1 MISPVLFMPWLR
13 HIAFALRAL
22 LRHPGYL
29 SLNLLGF
36 GAGLA
41 CAFLALLF
49 AWQEFRVDRFFSGGE
64 RTYRIGCSFMNMGG
78 FANGPETLAPELLT
92 NCPAV
97 ECGAR
102 LKKYS
107 TEKVIVGERTFE
119 EEDVLYVDSMFFRM
133 FDYPFRAGN
142 PDAVMLSAD
151 EVVLSETLAKKYFGD
166 EPAVGQTIRAGEK
179 GREYRVTAVVGALPH
194 ASHLD
199 GNMWL
204 PLYPKLQN
212 KAQPE
217 WYSAAFYNYVR
228 LKEGASEKELEKS
241 LDDIL
246 RQKIYP
252 LYGGDTPFDTW
263 LSGNTSFRWIV
274 QPFQDVYLHSR
285 LNFETGGGGDPDK
298 VYGFLLIG
306 CFILL
311 IAMVNYV
318 NLVTARASVRAK
330 EIGIRKTLG
339 ISRGGLIRD
348 LLMESALFGLGA
360 AGVGLLAAEGL
371 LAAFKEITGSTM
383 LDLTR
388 YRFELNAG
396 MILFALPVSILTGIY
411 PALFL
416 SRIQP
421 TTVLKGEWGLQG
433 NKNLRSALVVGQFT
447 LALMLLIGSLGVFRQ
462 LNFIQK
468 RDWGFRRDGICV
480 VENIDLLGEK
490 AGVFQQEL
498 ARQNGVEAASLS
510 GSVPAGSTMY
520 FKTYQ
525 TPEMPQAI
533 SIKSFMVDEG
543 FIPTLEMKLLKGR
556 NFNAKMPTDT
566 ASVILNET
574 AVKTLGLGADAV
586 GAQLNENLKVIG
598 VVSDFNYESL
608 HNPVGPLIL
617 QYVPRQHFY
626 AIARVIPEK
635 TGEFLQ
641 NGEKL
646 WLKMAPDKPF
656 SYYFLDESLAEL
668 SGKETVMGKGIVLFT
683 GLALFIACLGLFGL
697 TTFLTA
703 QRGKEIGIRKIL
715 GASVTGI
722 LKLLSADFLKLVLL
736 AFLLATPLAWY
747 GLQRWLE
754 GFAYRTDIAWWIP
767 LAAGLLAMLVA
778 LITVGFQSLRAA
790 LANPVD
796 SLRNE

>member
-1 MISPVLFMPWLR
+1 MPWIR
-13 HIAFALRAL
+13 HLTFALRAL

-36 GAGLA
+36 GVGLA

-49 AWQEFRVDRFFSGGE
+49 AWQEFRVDRFFDGGE
-64 RTYRIGCSFMNMGG
+64 RTYRVGCSFMNMGG
-78 FANGPETLAPELLT
+78 FASGPEALAPELMA

-97 ECGAR
+97 EYVTR

-107 TEKVIVGERTFE
+107 TEKVIIGERTFE
-119 EEDVLYVDSMFFRM
+119 EKDVLYVDSLFFRM
-133 FDYPFRAGN
+133 FAYPFLSGN
-142 PDAVMLSAD
+142 PNAVMRSAD

-166 EPAVGQTIRAGEK
+166 EPAVGQTIRAGETGK
-179 GREYRVTAVVGALPH
+179 DYRVTAVVGAMPH

-199 GNMWL
+199 GNLWL
-204 PLYPKLQN
+204 PLYSKLQN
-212 KAQPE
+212 KKQPD
-217 WYSAAFYNYVR
+217 WYSAAFYSYVR
-228 LKEGASEKELEKS
+228 LNDGASATDLEKS
-241 LDDIL
+241 LHDIL
-246 RQKIYP
+246 QNKIYP
-252 LYGGDTPFDTW
+252 LYGGDTSFELW
-263 LSGNTSFRWIV
+263 LSGNSSFRWIV

-348 LLMESALFGLGA
+348 LLLESTLFGLGA
-360 AGVGLLAAEGL
+360 AGVGLLAGEGL
-371 LAAFKEITGSTM
+371 LIAFKEITGSTM

-396 MILFALPVSILTGIY
+396 MIFFALPVSILTGIY

-416 SRIQP
+416 SRIRP

-447 LALMLLIGSLGVFRQ
+447 LALLLLIGSLGVFRQ
-462 LNFIQK
+462 LDFMQK

-480 VENIDLLGEK
+480 VENVDLLGKK
-490 AGVFQQEL
+490 AKAFQQEL
-498 ARQNGVEAASLS
+498 ARQNGVEATSLT
-510 GSVPAGSTMY
+510 GSLPAGSTMY

-525 TPEMPQAI
+525 TPAMPQAI
-533 SIKSFMVDEG
+533 SLKSFMVDEG
-543 FIPTLEMKLLKGR
+543 FLPTLEMRLLKGR
-556 NFNAKMPTDT
+556 NFNAGMPTDT
-566 ASVILNET
+566 AGVILNEM
-574 AVKTLGLGADAV
+574 AVKTLGLGTDPV
-586 GAQLNENLKVIG
+586 GAELNGNLKVIG
-598 VVSDFNYESL
+598 VVSDFNYETL
-608 HNPVGPLIL
+608 RNPVGPLVM
-617 QYVPRQHFY
+617 QYVPRQHWY
-626 AIARVIPEK
+626 AVARVAPEE
-635 TGEFLQ
+635 TREFLQ
-641 NGEKL
+641 NTENL
-646 WLKMAPDKPF
+646 WLKIAPGKPF

-668 SGKETVMGKGIVLFT
+668 SQKEAVIGKGVLLFT

-697 TTFLTA
+697 ATFLTA
-703 QRGKEIGIRKIL
+703 QRGKEIGIRKVL

-722 LKLLSADFLKLVLL
+722 LRLLSVDFLKLVFW

-754 GFAYRTDIAWWIP
+754 GFAYRTHIAWWIP

-778 LITVGFQSLRAA
+778 IVTVGLQSMRAA
-790 LANPVD
+790 LANPVN

>member
-1 MISPVLFMPWLR
+1 MPWIR
-13 HIAFALRAL
+13 HIIFALRAL

-36 GAGLA
+36 GLGLA

-49 AWQEFRVDRFFSGGE
+49 AWQEFRVDRFFDGGE
-64 RTYRIGCSFMNMGG
+64 RTYRVGCSFMNMGG
-78 FANGPETLAPELLT
+78 FASGPEALVPEILAH
-92 NCPAV
+92 CPAV
-97 ECGAR
+97 ECGTR

-107 TEKVIVGERTFE
+107 TEKVIIGERTFE
-119 EEDVLYVDSMFFRM
+119 EENVLYVDSLFFRM
-133 FDYPFRAGN
+133 FGYPFLSGN
-142 PDAVMLSAD
+142 PGAVMRSAD
-151 EVVLSETLAKKYFGD
+151 EVVLSATLAKKYFGD
-166 EPAVGQTIRAGEK
+166 EPAVGQTIRAGEAGK
-179 GREYRVTAVVGALPH
+179 DYRVTAVVGALPH

-204 PLYPKLQN
+204 PLYSKLQN
-212 KAQPE
+212 KVQPE
-217 WYSAAFYNYVR
+217 WYSAAFYSYVR
-228 LKEGASEKELEKS
+228 LREGASVKDLEKS
-241 LDDIL
+241 LQDML
-246 RQKIYP
+246 RTKIYP
-252 LYGGDTPFDTW
+252 LYGGNTPFNLW
-263 LSGNTSFRWIV
+263 LNGNTSFRWIV
-274 QPFQDVYLHSR
+274 QPFRDIYLQSR

-348 LLMESALFGLGA
+348 LLLESVLFGLGA
-360 AGVGLLAAEGL
+360 AGVGLLAAAGL

-462 LNFIQK
+462 LDFMQQ

-480 VENIDLLGEK
+480 VENVDLLGEK
-490 AGVFQQEL
+490 AQAFHREL
-498 ARQNGVEAASLS
+498 SLQNGVEAASLS
-510 GSVPAGSTMY
+510 ASLPAGSTMY
-520 FKTYQ
+520 FQTYQ
-525 TPEMPQAI
+525 TPEMPQPI
-533 SIKSFMVDEG
+533 SVKSFMVDGG
-543 FIPTLEMKLLKGR
+543 FIPTLEMRLQLGR
-556 NFNAKMPTDT
+556 NFNAEMPTDT
-566 ASVILNET
+566 SNVILNEM
-574 AVKTLGLGADAV
+574 AVKTLGLGADPL
-586 GAQLNENLKVIG
+586 GAQLNGKLKVIG
-598 VVSDFNYESL
+598 VVSDFNYETL
-608 HNPVGPLIL
+608 HNPVGPLVL
-617 QYVPRQHFY
+617 QYKPRQHFY
-626 AIARVIPEK
+626 AIARVAPER

-641 NGEKL
+641 NAKDL
-646 WLKMAPDKPF
+646 WLKMAPGKPF

-668 SGKETVMGKGIVLFT
+668 SEKEAIIGKGVLLFT

-697 TTFLTA
+697 ATFLTA
-703 QRGKEIGIRKIL
+703 QRSKEIGIRKVL
-715 GASVTGI
+715 GASIAGI
-722 LKLLSADFLKLVLL
+722 LRLLSVDFIKLVFIAL
-736 AFLLATPLAWY
+736 LLATPLAWY

-767 LAAGLLAMLVA
+767 LTAGLLAMLVA
-778 LITVGFQSLRAA
+778 VVTVGFQSMRAA
-790 LANPVD
+790 LANPVN